1 MKFKNLFVAIMLS
14 TASAGA
20 FAYDAQVNF
29 NGEVLDQTCTINSAV
44 SGANINVTLDTIG
57 VSALT
62 NAGDW
67 AGNKK
72 FTIQLTNCTAAT
84 TTVKWEQMVNVDN
97 TTGTLKNTAIGG
109 SNASI
114 RVLNDD
120 LSPVDMAA
128 DIGRTITGATANLDY
143 YAQYYASA
151 APVTPGQVTTFGYIT
166 LTY

>member
-1 MKFKNLFVAIMLS
+1 MKKLFVAMLLS

-20 FAYDAQVNF
+20 FAYDTQVNF
-29 NGEVLDQTCTINSAV
+29 DGEVTDQTCQI
-44 SGANINVTLDTIG
+44 SGPGGLGGSINVALDTIG

-62 NAGDW
+62 TVGSW

-84 TTVKWEQMVNVDN
+84 TTVKWEQMVNVDA
-97 TTGTLKNTAIGG
+97 TTGALKNTAAGG
-109 SNASI
+109 SNALI

-120 LSPVDMAA
+120 QTPVNMAA
-128 DIGRTITGATANLDY
+128 DTGRTFTTAAADLDY
-143 YAQYYASA
+143 YAQYYASVV
-151 APVTPGQVTTFGYIT
+151 PVTAGLVSTFGYVT